1 MAHMLHTS
9 LLVPRLTKVA
19 PGIPNDRNGATS
31 PRSSFYGAVAIE
43 DRIAVLGRV
52 SFADHENAATASGE
66 LRHIASRSRSPARFL
81 RQDDTRDLFFGASVT
96 DRLCGPSPNG
106 WDLAHAACLAL
117 RTCDE
122 GLADEIRLSAQGGHL
137 EVARD
142 RAANDEDYVLSW
154 CASTGWKS
162 NLPLGDARRTLLD
175 LYLPITGV
183 RPDHAITIGHL
194 GQSLDGFIAT
204 LSGDSFY
211 VTGSENILH
220 LHRLRALCDAVVVGA
235 MTVQEDNPQLT
246 TRLVQ
251 GRNPVRVILDPQG
264 RLPPTL
270 RVFSDAAAPTLRV
283 CARGAAGAAQARSR
297 GEDVLEVTTN
307 GGRIDLQELVTQLH
321 ARGCRRVLV
330 EGGGVTVS
338 SFLEAGLLDRLHV
351 AVAPL
356 LIGDGRPAIRL
367 AARQRLKDCLTV
379 QPRIYRTGLD
389 ILYDCDLRVSTLR
402 SAKEDS
408 GGVHRII

>member
-1 MAHMLHTS
+1 LEPLS
-9 LLVPRLTKVA
+9 
-19 PGIPNDRNGATS
+19 
-31 PRSSFYGAVAIE
+31 
-43 DRIAVLGRV
+43 RIAVSGRV
-52 SFADHENAATASGE
+52 SFAHHENAATASTNC
-66 LRHIASRSRSPARFL
+66 A
-81 RQDDTRDLFFGASVT
+81 TRPPRAVPRPGFCGKMTPWDESFGASVT
-96 DRLCGPSPNG
+96 DRFCEPSPNG
-106 WDLAHAACLAL
+106 WDLAHAACVAL

-137 EVARD
+137 GVARD

-204 LSGDSFY
+204 LSGDSCY

-251 GRNPVRVILDPQG
+251 GRNPLRVVLDPQG

-307 GGRIDLQELVTQLH
+307 RGRIDLQELVAQLH
-321 ARGCRRVLV
+321 ARGCWRVLV

-367 AARQRLKDCLTV
+367 AARPRLKDCLTV

-389 ILYDCDLRVSTLR
+389 ILYDCDLRASTPR

>member
-1 MAHMLHTS
+1 
-9 LLVPRLTKVA
+9 
-19 PGIPNDRNGATS
+19 
-31 PRSSFYGAVAIE
+31 
-43 DRIAVLGRV
+43 
-52 SFADHENAATASGE
+52 
-66 LRHIASRSRSPARFL
+66 
-81 RQDDTRDLFFGASVT
+81 VT
-96 DRLCGPSPNG
+96 DRFCEPSLNG
-106 WDLAHAACLAL
+106 WDLAHAACLVL
-117 RTCDE
+117 RTGDK
-122 GLADEIRLSAQGGHL
+122 GLADEIRLSARGGQP
-137 EVARD
+137 EATRD
-142 RAANDEDYVLSW
+142 RAASDEDHVLSW

-204 LSGDSFY
+204 LSGDSCY

-220 LHRLRALCDAVVVGA
+220 LHRLRALCDAVLVGA
-235 MTVQEDNPQLT
+235 MTAQEDNPQLT

-251 GRNPVRVILDPQG
+251 GRNPLRVILDPQG
-264 RLPPTL
+264 RLQPTL
-270 RVFSDAAAPTLRV
+270 RVFSDGAAPTLRV

-297 GEDVLEVTTN
+297 GEDVLEVAAN
-307 GGRIDLQELVTQLH
+307 CGRIDLKELVAQLH
-321 ARGCRRVLV
+321 ARGCWRVLV

-356 LIGDGRPAIRL
+356 LIGNGRPAIRL

-379 QPRIYRTGLD
+379 QPRIYRTGPD
-389 ILYDCDLRVSTLR
+389 ILYDCDLRASAPR
-402 SAKEDS
+402 SANQDP
-408 GGVHRII
+408 GGVYRIT